1 MRLLLRADP
10 WSAWQSFI
18 NGVIPAQTGIQTTF
32 AIAKSALRTACPRND
47 RAWQSNIPSYAN
59 CKSN

>member
-18 NGVIPAQTGIQTTF
+18 NGVIPAQAGSQF
-32 AIAKSALRTACPRND
+32 HFVIAKSALRTACPRTN
-47 RAWQSNIPSYAN
+47 RGWQSNIPPYAN